1 MGLLHLV
8 GFLFFYFFYMP
19 RTCWWATLSKN
30 VWCMERP
37 RKRVHCCLARST
49 TWLRYSLSLR
59 LNSDALINFSFL
71 FFPPKQHSSITWTAC
86 PTMWWRYRCK
96 EGSFFVCFFLQLGQK
111 ASASESGGWSQ
122 YRPCLLLPAA
132 VFNSCNKMA
141 LFEKS
146 GKNCS
151 ECHWAFKRCLCL
163 LSSLYLASNASCIC
177 M

>member
-96 EGSFFVCFFLQLGQK
+96 EGSFFVCFFYSWGKKLVRQNQAGGHNTDLVSCSQL
-111 ASASESGGWSQ
+111 
-122 YRPCLLLPAA
+122 
-132 VFNSCNKMA
+132 
-141 LFEKS
+141 
-146 GKNCS
+146 
-151 ECHWAFKRCLCL
+151 
-163 LSSLYLASNASCIC
+163 LYLTAAIKWLYLKSLEKIVVNATELLRDVSVCFLLCI
-177 M
+177 